1 MSWNDYLRIIREANS
16 FRNRI
21 ATLDSDIGDYLDTGG
36 QREGSP
42 FETKR
47 ARFKKRTLNTVSAP
61 PGALEEVEEE
71 SFEIHTEL
79 QPDIWQND
87 MLNSEVRERLVEIA
101 DDFLDGL
108 DVQVDMQDL
117 RLTGSLANYNWS
129 TYSDIDLHI
138 IVEFSRVNENTEL
151 VKAFFDEARMR
162 WNDKHRILIHGFEV
176 EIYVENTDEKH
187 VSSGLYSVVDDEW
200 IIKPSEATADIDFP
214 TAMKKAN
221 DYRDRTECIFDM
233 VYNKKEYEKA
243 IRCIERVKQKI
254 RDMRKVGLESE
265 EAEFSPENIAFKILR
280 RDEVLGKLSD
290 LKRIAYDKMMAI
302 SEE

>member
-1 MSWNDYLRIIREANS
+1 MSWNDYLQTIREARS

-21 ATLDSDIGDYLDTGG
+21 ATLDSDIGDYLDTGA

-47 ARFKKRTLNTVSAP
+47 ARFKKRKFNTVSAP
-61 PGALEEVEEE
+61 PGTLEEVEEE
-71 SFEIHTEL
+71 SFEIHSEL
-79 QPDIWQND
+79 QADVWQND
-87 MLNSEVRERLVEIA
+87 MLNSEVRERLIEIA
-101 DDFLDGL
+101 RDFLDGL
-108 DVQVDMQDL
+108 DVPVEMQDL

-129 TYSDIDLHI
+129 SYSDMDLHI
-138 IVEFSRVNENTEL
+138 VVDFHSVDENTEL

-162 WNDKHRILIHGFEV
+162 WNDRHRIMIHGFEV

-187 VSSGLYSVVDDEW
+187 ISSGLYSLIEDKW
-200 IIKPSEATADIDFP
+200 IVKSSEATAEIDFS
-214 TAMKKAN
+214 TAMKKAA
-221 DYRDRTECIFDM
+221 DYRDRTESINDM
-233 VYNKKEYEKA
+233 VFNKKEYERA
-243 IRCIERVKQKI
+243 IRAVDRAKQKI

-280 RDEVLGKLSD
+280 RDEVLEKLSD
-290 LKRIAYDKMMAI
+290 LKRTAYDEMMAI